1 MTTTDDLDE
10 IINNT
15 NQEDSLDNKDEKIIK
30 EKDEKEAKSTLESN
44 LQ

>member
-30 EKDEKEAKSTLESN
+30 EKDEKEAESTLESN